1 MTFIH
6 QKKFQ
11 SRSLFRSRIDDVT
24 ISFKGTFDKINDL
37 LKASTDI
44 GNNNKKS
51 PIWKEQLRV
60 HQQTVV
66 EFALANYR
74 KKLLT
79 EFTEQ
84 SYFLYDKSNLIK
96 ESFITNL
103 NNTTKC
109 NFIVL
114 SLVNEI
120 S

>member
-51 PIWKEQLRV
+51 PI
-60 HQQTVV
+60 
-66 EFALANYR
+66 
-74 KKLLT
+74 
-79 EFTEQ
+79 
-84 SYFLYDKSNLIK
+84 
-96 ESFITNL
+96 
-103 NNTTKC
+103 
-109 NFIVL
+109 
-114 SLVNEI
+114 
-120 S
+120 

>member
-60 HQQTVV
+60 HQQAVV

-79 EFTEQ
+79 DFTEQ

-114 SLVNEI
+114 SLVNEL